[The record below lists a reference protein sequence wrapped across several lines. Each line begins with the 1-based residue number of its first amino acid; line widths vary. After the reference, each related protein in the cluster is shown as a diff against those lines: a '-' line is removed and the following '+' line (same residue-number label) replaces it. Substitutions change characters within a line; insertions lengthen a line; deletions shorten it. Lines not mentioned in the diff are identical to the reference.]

1 MKKQDVKTN
10 SIEELKKLLK
20 EAEKGL
26 FDLRNENAL
35 RKLKN
40 FKSINFKRKEI
51 ARIKSEMSNKELV
64 NNEGKS
70 CKYQDE

>member
-1 MKKQDVKTN
+1 MKKQDFKTN

-40 FKSINFKRKEI
+40 FKNINFKRKEI
-51 ARIKSEMSNKELV
+51 ARIKSEMSNKELA
-64 NNEGKS
+64 NNEG
-70 CKYQDE
+70 

>member
-1 MKKQDVKTN
+1 MKKQDFKTS
-10 SIEELKKLLK
+10 SIEELGKLLK

-40 FKSINFKRKEI
+40 FKSINFKKKEI
-51 ARIKSEMSNKELV
+51 ARIKTEMSNKELA
-64 NNEGKS
+64 NNAR
-70 CKYQDE
+70 

>member
-1 MKKQDVKTN
+1 MKKVDLKPN

-20 EAEKGL
+20 EAEKAL

-51 ARIKSEMSNKELV
+51 ARIKSEVSNKELAK
-64 NNEGKS
+64 NER
-70 CKYQDE
+70 

>member
-1 MKKQDVKTN
+1 MKKTDLKTN
-10 SIEELKKLLK
+10 SIVELKKLLK

-40 FKSINFKRKEI
+40 FKSINFKRKDI
-51 ARIKSEMSNKELV
+51 ARIKTEMTNKELK
-64 NNEGKS
+64 NNAG
-70 CKYQDE
+70 

>member
-1 MKKQDVKTN
+1 MKKQDFKASST
-10 SIEELKKLLK
+10 EELKKLLK

-40 FKSINFKRKEI
+40 FKSINFKKKEI
-51 ARIKSEMSNKELV
+51 ARIKTEMSHKELA
-64 NNEGKS
+64 NNAR
-70 CKYQDE
+70 

>member
-20 EAEKGL
+20 EAKKGL

-64 NNEGKS
+64 NNEG
-70 CKYQDE
+70 

>member
-1 MKKQDVKTN
+1 MKKQDFKTS

-40 FKSINFKRKEI
+40 FKSINFKKKEI
-51 ARIKSEMSNKELV
+51 ARIKTEMSNKELA
-64 NNEGKS
+64 NNAR
-70 CKYQDE
+70 